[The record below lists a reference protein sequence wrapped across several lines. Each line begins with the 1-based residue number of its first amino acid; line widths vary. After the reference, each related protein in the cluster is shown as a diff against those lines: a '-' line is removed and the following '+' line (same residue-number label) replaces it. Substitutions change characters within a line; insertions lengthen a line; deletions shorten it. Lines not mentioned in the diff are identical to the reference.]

1 MLQKHFMQKSQRLV
15 KVRTTRILAQHRRRK
30 THITKSASAKEI
42 GIIGAGAVGSAITSS
57 LIHRNLVKNIYIN
70 DLNTDLC
77 QGVVYDL
84 EDEAFITGTNI
95 FHTKHPSELR
105 NCDIII
111 INAGAKQRPN
121 EPRTELIDRN
131 AIVMKSILRS
141 ILPLKPGVI
150 LLFVSNPV
158 DVLTSVVQ
166 EWCHAFIPR
175 AHIIGSGTYLD
186 TQRLRVA
193 ISKKLNIS
201 VKSVHGY
208 ILGEH
213 GDSQVF
219 PKSITRIGGS
229 LLTAFP
235 EMTQDEIN
243 TIEYNVRSKAYEI
256 IKRKGA
262 TSHGI
267 GECVATICESI
278 ILDKNEVM
286 CVSSFHPIYKT
297 CIGWPSVIGS
307 NGIVQTLQL
316 DLVDEDRKKI
326 EASAKVIEGISK
338 DVTSRIS
345 LFD

>member
-1 MLQKHFMQKSQRLV
+1 MLKKQLLQTKSV
-15 KVRTTRILAQHRRRK
+15 KALTTRTIRK

-57 LIHRNLVKNIYIN
+57 LIHKNLVKNIYIN
-70 DLNTDLC
+70 DLNTELC

-95 FHTKHPSELR
+95 FHAKHPSELR

-131 AIVMKSILRS
+131 AAVMKSILYS
-141 ILPLKPGVI
+141 LLPLKTGVI

-175 AHIIGSGTYLD
+175 THIIGSGTYLD

-193 ISKKLNIS
+193 ISKKLDIS

-219 PKSITRIGGS
+219 PKSLARIGGS
-229 LLTAFP
+229 LLTSFP
-235 EMTQDEIN
+235 EMTQEEIS
-243 TIEYNVRSKAYEI
+243 TIEHAVKSKAYEI

-267 GECVATICESI
+267 GECVAAICESI

-286 CVSSFHPIYKT
+286 CVSSFHPGFNT

-307 NGIVQTLQL
+307 NGIVKTLNLEL
-316 DLVDEDRKKI
+316 DDEDSLRI
-326 EASAKVIEGISK
+326 AASAKVIESISH

-345 LFD
+345 LF

>member
-1 MLQKHFMQKSQRLV
+1 MKPHCIFQNMLL
-15 KVRTTRILAQHRRRK
+15 K
-30 THITKSASAKEI
+30 THQLIKNRPTTHIKRIKHVTKSASAKEI

-57 LIHRNLVKNIYIN
+57 LIHKNLVKNIFIN

-95 FHTKHPSELR
+95 HHAKSPSELR

-111 INAGAKQRPN
+111 INAGAKQRPD

-131 AIVMKSILRS
+131 ASVMKSILRS
-141 ILPLKPGVI
+141 LLPLKQGVI

-175 AHIIGSGTYLD
+175 SHIIGSGTYLD

-193 ISKKLNIS
+193 ISKKLGIS

-219 PKSITRIGGS
+219 PTSLARIGGS
-229 LLTAFP
+229 LLTSFP
-235 EMTQDEIN
+235 EMTPEEIHN
-243 TIEYNVRSKAYEI
+243 IEHSAKRKAYEI

-267 GECVATICESI
+267 GECVAAICESI

-286 CVSSFHPIYKT
+286 CVSSFHPTYNT

-316 DLVDEDRKKI
+316 DLDEEDSKRI
-326 EASAKVIEGISK
+326 AASAQVIHSISQ

-345 LFD
+345 LF